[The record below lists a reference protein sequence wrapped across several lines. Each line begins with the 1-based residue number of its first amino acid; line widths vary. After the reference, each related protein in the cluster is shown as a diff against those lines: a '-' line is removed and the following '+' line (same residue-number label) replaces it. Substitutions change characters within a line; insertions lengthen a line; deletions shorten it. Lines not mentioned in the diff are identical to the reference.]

1 MSAVSSLIRSI
12 GNGGEH
18 SGFIAMLISFIGL
31 SSAATRFEDIAPHL
45 RQRWTIAHS
54 PFFLTQTAMGSMIPP
69 QSEAL
74 SSGSISTCRLERRSS
89 NGFCGC
95 CPLPAALQ
103 CVRTPCKQKLRCR
116 RGSYNNLFRTVCV
129 CFRDSFFLPK
139 IELREDGRVCFI
151 CRPPGQR
158 TLSDDFVINFKQNLL
173 VFLFKKRSNDRYLVC
188 VFRSARHYRRQ
199 SERE

>member
-18 SGFIAMLISFIGL
+18 
-31 SSAATRFEDIAPHL
+31 TRYQHA
-45 RQRWTIAHS
+45 
-54 PFFLTQTAMGSMIPP
+54 GSKG
-69 QSEAL
+69 
-74 SSGSISTCRLERRSS
+74 SSGS
-89 NGFCGC
+89 GFCGR
-95 CPLPAALQ
+95 CPRPAALP
-103 CVRTPCKQKLRCR
+103 CVRTLCRQKSRCR
-116 RGSYNNLFRTVCV
+116 RESYNNLFHTVCV
-129 CFRDSFFLPK
+129 CFRDSFFLPG

-158 TLSDDFVINFKQNLL
+158 TLSGDFVISLKQNLL
-173 VFLFKKRSNDRYLVC
+173 SFLFKKRSDDRYLVC

>member
-1 MSAVSSLIRSI
+1 MSAVSSLMRSI

-74 SSGSISTCRLERRSS
+74 SPGSISTCRLERQFGQWFLWS
-89 NGFCGC
+89 
-95 CPLPAALQ
+95 LPAPCGTAVRPHTLQ
-103 CVRTPCKQKLRCR
+103 TKASLQAWVL
-116 RGSYNNLFRTVCV
+116 NNLFHTVCV

-158 TLSDDFVINFKQNLL
+158 TLSGDFVINFKQNLL
-173 VFLFKKRSNDRYLVC
+173 VFLFKKRSDDRYLVR
-188 VFRSARHYRRQ
+188 VFRSARHY
-199 SERE
+199 